1 MQMYV
6 GISART
12 EGHEHIASLTFNG
25 IGGTYSLQYDSSR
38 GNRSIFGGMA
48 PRKKDYLSAKEKE
61 NSQASL
67 NVEIQIKA
75 SDQRN
80 YTELVNFLNTQ
91 TDFIDIVDSALKE
104 HIAKQLQ
111 ADQKKNEISLFEKN
125 DTFQVFESNV
135 IPELSI
141 QPIVI
146 SSDAPENQRQDIPL
160 KQASKKLDTH
170 KLWTAILD
178 AEIDA
183 SPSIELK
190 DTAFVK
196 DNTFICPYDAVKDP
210 LESFDDSDTDK
221 VFAFITK

>member
-1 MQMYV
+1 IYPENMQMYV

-38 GNRSIFGGMA
+38 GNRSIFGGRA

-170 KLWTAILD
+170 K
-178 AEIDA
+178 
-183 SPSIELK
+183 
-190 DTAFVK
+190 
-196 DNTFICPYDAVKDP
+196 
-210 LESFDDSDTDK
+210 
-221 VFAFITK
+221 